1 MAILFALAAAA
12 SWGAAMTIA
21 KPIVRYMDP
30 LTFLLIR
37 WGMALIPAFAYGLL
51 VHRLAFPGW
60 IAIGYVALASLLNVI
75 IGWTIYLVA
84 NQSAP
89 SYQSATLASI
99 APLWGVLGAIV
110 FLGEPLLWRTVVAG
124 GLVAVGA
131 VFLVRRRATAG
142 GTSWI
147 GALLAVLAGVF
158 WGVSETVPTKLALH
172 HGITSETLLVTL
184 GCCTL
189 VGMSL
194 LTPVLRRRIPR
205 RFDPRGLGLA
215 ALSAVSGAFLG
226 WFFWLQGLRL
236 EDGSVLAPI
245 RGSTLLF
252 TFAFSLLFLR
262 ERPSRWALLG
272 VLLVFGGVMLVSI
285 GG

>member
-158 WGVSETVPTKLALH
+158 WGVSETVPTKLALQ